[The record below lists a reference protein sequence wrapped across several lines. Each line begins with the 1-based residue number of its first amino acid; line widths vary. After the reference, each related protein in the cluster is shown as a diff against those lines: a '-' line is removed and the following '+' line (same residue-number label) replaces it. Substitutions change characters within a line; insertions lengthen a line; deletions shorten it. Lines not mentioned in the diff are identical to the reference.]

1 LNVYFYKYSNIYIYY
16 IFFSKFFNINNF
28 FWNNNN
34 KQDINSID
42 FPPSNKY
49 FELLKESRLHLESY
63 FCEYIDKKI
72 NDKILRDYIIK
83 SIMHNFSDYYY
94 FRISVK
100 ESFNQ
105 KDRIKIISPRYLEDI
120 YENKKPK
127 INITKLFIYLFYF
140 TRLFLSIC
148 KKYFFLMFNNAQ
160 TNEPDVLYLRK
171 KVYPDMLDFK
181 YINKKFSESGLSF
194 MPSYMVSSTNS
205 FQKYNINFLN
215 YFKNYR
221 KNFFKT
227 TCAVFKISV
236 RDFHFFLYS
245 SFHFKLFSYF
255 LSDLFK
261 AISIINVNSKV
272 FFGIF
277 TDKPVFTLLYRHKK
291 NNQIMSTIT
300 DGFTF
305 NPILGADYCYSNYYF
320 SMNDIESSTVNH
332 FGGKLNHIIKVGSLR
347 GRTVS
352 SSTISESLKKLI
364 ISHNYVITITSSQIL
379 LDNYSE
385 YNQNELKNMIKK
397 IIEIAYKEKNILF
410 ILKEKKG
417 EISSIIEQLNTKEI
431 SNNLFIIYSDKP
443 RLLKE
448 NQFEDILKF
457 TDLTISFAINSMTII
472 QSLLHN
478 IPFIVFNESFDL
490 KVWSPAKIFQSNSN
504 NLDECILFWK
514 KLTKKEKDSYLKPI
528 KKKLNLNNNSIETI
542 IYNTSSFFTEN
553 KI

>member
-1 LNVYFYKYSNIYIYY
+1 LNVYFYKYNNFYVYY
-16 IFFSKFFNINNF
+16 IFLSKFFNINNF
-28 FWNNNN
+28 FWKKYN
-34 KQDINSID
+34 KEEVSSIN
-42 FPPSNKY
+42 FPPSSKY
-49 FELLKESRLHLESY
+49 FKLLKESRLHLENF
-63 FCEYIDKKI
+63 FCEHIDNKI
-72 NDKILRDYIIK
+72 KDKILRDYIIK

-94 FRISVK
+94 FRISIK
-100 ESFNQ
+100 ESSDQ
-105 KDRIKIISPRYLEDI
+105 KGRIKIISPRYLEDI

-127 INITKLFIYLFYF
+127 INVTKLFIYFFYF
-140 TRLFLSIC
+140 TRLFLSLC

-160 TNEPDVLYLRK
+160 INEPDVLYLRK

-181 YINKKFSESGLSF
+181 FINKKFSESGLSF
-194 MPSYMVSSTNS
+194 MPSYMVSSTNL

-221 KNFFKT
+221 TNFFKT
-227 TCAVFKISV
+227 TSSVFKISV
-236 RDFHFFLYS
+236 KDLRFFLFT
-245 SFHFKLFSYF
+245 SFHSKIFSYF

-305 NPILGADYCYSNYYF
+305 DPILGADYCYSNYYY

-332 FGGKLNHIIKVGSLR
+332 FGGKFNHIINVGSLR
-347 GRTVS
+347 EKTASKSTVS
-352 SSTISESLKKLI
+352 DTLKKLI
-364 ISHNYVITITSSQIL
+364 ISHKYVITITSSQVSS
-379 LDNYSE
+379 DNYGE
-385 YNQNELKNMIKK
+385 YNEIELKNMIKA
-397 IIEIAYKEKNILF
+397 IIEIAEKKSDILF

-417 EISSIIEQLNTKEI
+417 ELSSILENLNIKEI
-431 SNNLFIIYSDKP
+431 PKNIFIIYSDKP
-443 RLLKE
+443 RLLKQ

-472 QSLLHN
+472 QSLFQN

-504 NLDECILFWK
+504 NLEECILFWK
-514 KLTKKEKDSYLKPI
+514 KLTKKEKDSHLKPI
-528 KKKLNLNNNSIETI
+528 KKKLHLHNNSIETI
-542 IYNTSSFFTEN
+542 IYNIDYLFKN
-553 KI
+553 